1 MSQLFTQILI
11 LVPLF
16 SPAPTVSGSSL
27 VLSITSTSP
36 HPIPAPNLHA
46 NATWVIRIQQ
56 VEETTGLASADIW
69 PKHAGIYEQNL
80 PKDWNKRNHL
90 FSRNLHVKIT
100 TWPLGRWCRWWRSS
114 EHWMGPPT
122 WTNASTRENQNM
134 DGFRK
139 WGNYGKIWENM
150 NLKKQQKG
158 NLVPNSTR
166 IWPSHLEE
174 ANVGG
179 RLVAGD
185 HQWGSPTAVTTN
197 NPYM

>member
-139 WGNYGKIWENM
+139 WGNYGKIWKNM

-158 NLVPNSTR
+158 NLVPDENMTIPLRGSECWGTPCRRGSSMR
-166 IWPSHLEE
+166 IPNCCH
-174 ANVGG
+174 
-179 RLVAGD
+179 D
-185 HQWGSPTAVTTN
+185 K
-197 NPYM
+197 